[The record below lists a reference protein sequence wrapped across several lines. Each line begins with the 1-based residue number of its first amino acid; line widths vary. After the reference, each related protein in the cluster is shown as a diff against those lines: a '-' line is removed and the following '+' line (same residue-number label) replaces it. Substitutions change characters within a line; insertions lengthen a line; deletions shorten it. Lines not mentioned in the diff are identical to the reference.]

1 MTEPI
6 DRPLSERLDGEVL
19 ADEGTRS
26 AYASD
31 ASNHRVVPLCVVL
44 PRSVDDVATAV
55 TLCSEAGV
63 PITSRGAGTSIAGS
77 AIGPGVVLDF
87 SRHLNRIVSV
97 DPDSQ
102 TATVEP
108 GVVLDQLQLA
118 AQPHGL
124 RFGPDPSSHN
134 RCTIGGMIGTNAC
147 GSHSVAW
154 GTTADSVNTL
164 DVLLADGSPNRLGRT
179 TSGRLADDLGS
190 VRDGALAPIRRHL
203 GRFPRQISGYALQHL
218 LPENGF
224 DLAKAFVGSEGTCA
238 VVVSATVGLVR
249 LSAHRTLVVAGFPDD
264 VSAAAAAPELAGLG
278 PLTVEGIGD
287 TLVRAFDTR
296 PGPQPRPDLPA
307 GRAWLLMEVGRPH
320 LPETTEAAAAL
331 ARAAGDA
338 GALETVVLTSA
349 TAQRALWLVRER
361 GAGLAT
367 RTAAGTEAWPGWE
380 DSAVPPERLADYL
393 RDLHRLLA
401 DHGRAGVV
409 YGHFGE
415 G

>member
-19 ADEGTRS
+19 AGEGTRS

-154 GTTADSVNTL
+154 GTTADSVDTL
-164 DVLLADGSPNRLGRT
+164 DVLLADGSPSRLGQT

-224 DLAKAFVGSEGTCA
+224 DLAKAFVGSEGTA
-238 VVVSATVGLVR
+238 RWWS
-249 LSAHRTLVVAGFPDD
+249 
-264 VSAAAAAPELAGLG
+264 
-278 PLTVEGIGD
+278 
-287 TLVRAFDTR
+287 R
-296 PGPQPRPDLPA
+296 PP
-307 GRAWLLMEVGRPH
+307 
-320 LPETTEAAAAL
+320 
-331 ARAAGDA
+331 
-338 GALETVVLTSA
+338 
-349 TAQRALWLVRER
+349 
-361 GAGLAT
+361 
-367 RTAAGTEAWPGWE
+367 
-380 DSAVPPERLADYL
+380 
-393 RDLHRLLA
+393 
-401 DHGRAGVV
+401 
-409 YGHFGE
+409 
-415 G
+415 